1 MKKKF
6 GLFWKDYCDLYT
18 ASLGF
23 LKKHWI
29 GTIVYSVIL
38 ITVYMSWICYSVFGG
53 FEVIVDW
60 FKDTFGAVKQFFKR
74 KFHKA

>member
-6 GLFWKDYCDLYT
+6 GLFWKDYCNLYM

-29 GTIVYSVIL
+29 GTIIYTVIL
-38 ITVYMSWICYSVFGG
+38 FTVYVAWIYYSMFGNLD
-53 FEVIVDW
+53 VIVDW
-60 FKDTFGAVKQFFKR
+60 FKGTFGAVKRFFKS
-74 KFHKA
+74 KVHKA